1 MSKGIAVVEH
11 HVSTHP
17 KYCEYNAPDDG
28 FGERSV
34 CRYRVRREKTGK
46 IGGAIKRY
54 PRCDLFK
61 EWLENDGF
69 STVRCL
75 ACRVA
80 CGEVKADED

>member
-11 HVSTHP
+11 RVSTDP

-34 CRYRVRREKTGK
+34 CRYRVTRIKTGK
-46 IGGAIKRY
+46 RGKAVKRL
-54 PRCDLFK
+54 PRCALFE
-61 EWLENDGF
+61 EWLEKEGF

-80 CGEVKADED
+80 CGEVKADEN